1 MGCPLVSE
9 KFQHRFNK
17 PDLFQIIIIFIYL
30 FFFFFFWGGGGGEGV
45 TRVGGCKKEWVRREN
60 RQVWQDFPYPKEI
73 FLAL

>member
-9 KFQHRFNK
+9 KFQHRFTK

-30 FFFFFFWGGGGGEGV
+30 FFFFFGGGGGF
-45 TRVGGCKKEWVRREN
+45 TRVGGCKKDWVRREH

>member
-9 KFQHRFNK
+9 KFQHRFTK

-30 FFFFFFWGGGGGEGV
+30 FFLGGGGGSHGW
-45 TRVGGCKKEWVRREN
+45 GGCKKDLVRREN